1 MPPTGEMMQ
10 VQRELGQITQ
20 ALRNADEH
28 RTEVTRRLDM
38 LSGSIEKQHDNINA
52 MRGAVANM
60 EQSVKSSGQ
69 ILTNIVMEKY
79 GERLDHLEAL
89 CKNFPTIE
97 TELMFWKRVLGGGVH
112 ALWKIVAL
120 LVSAGF
126 VGAAINRWI
135 QSPVLPHVP

>member
-60 EQSVKSSGQ
+60 EQSVKSSSTV
-69 ILTNIVMEKY
+69 ITNMAVEKY
-79 GERLDHLEAL
+79 GERIDKLEAI

-97 TELMFWKRVLGGGVH
+97 TELMFWKRALGGGVH
-112 ALWKIVAL
+112 ALWKITAL
-120 LVSAGF
+120 LASAGF
-126 VGAAINRWI
+126 LGALIDHWL
-135 QSPVLPHVP
+135 QSPVIHSVP